1 MHMMQQQPPPPPAPQ
16 LSAHDALS
24 LPEALGPEHV
34 EPVYRTLLAALNVS
48 SSSSSDPQRQQQQ
61 PRGEAEALLRAFEA
75 VPHYCDVLCSI
86 VARYELP

>member
-1 MHMMQQQPPPPPAPQ
+1 MHMQQQPPPAPAPQ

-34 EPVYRTLLAALNVS
+34 EPVYRTLLAALNVPSS
-48 SSSSSDPQRQQQQ
+48 SSSSSDPQQQQQ

-86 VARYELP
+86 VARYKLP